1 MKFKRITFLSFLY
14 LALLSGCAINPVTGK
29 QDLVLMSEKQEVVL
43 GDKEHPNILKR
54 YGQYKL
60 TKLTAYVNRVGQRLA
75 TNSHRNQLKYHF
87 TVLDSPE
94 VNAFALPGGYIYI
107 TRGILAYL
115 NSEAEL
121 AAVLGHEIGHVTA
134 RHGVRQYSATVLTN
148 IGFTL
153 GSVFIPEMRT
163 GAAQEL
169 FNVLGS
175 ALLNGYGR
183 DHELEADGLGAE
195 YLARSGYD
203 PKAMIQVIRVLKDQ
217 EQFDIQRAHKEGREP
232 RVYHGIFAS
241 HPDNDTR
248 LQRVVNKAA
257 SMKSH
262 AQVDVE
268 RKDFLDSLNGMTFGQ
283 SELQGIIHGT
293 RFYHKTL
300 DFGLRFPDNWEIHNR
315 PDTLVAVAP
324 KKHALLQLW
333 SLKRQSNSSAR
344 EFLRN
349 HFKLNDLSQ
358 GRPIKSHGL
367 EGYTALANIKTPFGQ
382 RHARIAVMFKHKRAY
397 IFAGATQKAADLDTY
412 DGILLS
418 TIQSFHRLRVDEMK
432 FAIALRISLL
442 HSKPNTRFSQL
453 AKQSPIKTYAEEQL
467 RLLNAKYPLGEPAA
481 NEWIKI
487 VK

>member
-1 MKFKRITFLSFLY
+1 MKIKRITFLSFLY
-14 LALLSGCAINPVTGK
+14 LALLSNCAINPVTGK
-29 QDLVLMSEKQEVVL
+29 QDLVFMSEKQEVLL

-60 TKLTAYVNRVGQRLA
+60 AKLTAYVNRVGQRLA
-75 TNSHRNQLKYHF
+75 TNSHRKQLKYHF

-134 RHGVRQYSATVLTN
+134 RHGVRQYSATVLAN

-153 GSVFIPEMRT
+153 GSVFIPEMRR

-183 DHELEADGLGAE
+183 EHELQADGLGAE

-217 EQFDIQRAHKEGREP
+217 EQFDIQRADKEGREP

-248 LQRVVNKAA
+248 LQRVVSKAA

-262 AQVDVE
+262 HQIKVE
-268 RKDFLDSLNGMTFGQ
+268 RKDFLDALNGMTFGQ
-283 SELQGIIHGT
+283 SESQGIIHGT

-300 DFGLRFPDNWEIHNR
+300 DFGLHFPDNWKIHNR
-315 PDTLVAVAP
+315 PDTLFAVAP
-324 KKHALLQLW
+324 KKYALLQLW
-333 SLKRQSNSSAR
+333 SLKPHSSSSAA

-349 HFKLNDLSQ
+349 HFKLTDLSQ
-358 GRPIKSHGL
+358 GRPIKNHRL

-382 RHARIAVMFKHKRAY
+382 RQSRIAVMFKDKRAY
-397 IFAGATQKAADLDTY
+397 VFAGATQKEADLDTY

-418 TIQSFHRLRVDEMK
+418 AIQSFHRLRDDEMK
-432 FAIALRISLL
+432 FANALRISLL
-442 HSKPNTRFSQL
+442 HSKPNTRFAEL
-453 AKQSPIKTYAEEQL
+453 AKQSPIKHYAEEQL
-467 RLLNAKYPLGEPAA
+467 RLLNAKYPQGEPTT